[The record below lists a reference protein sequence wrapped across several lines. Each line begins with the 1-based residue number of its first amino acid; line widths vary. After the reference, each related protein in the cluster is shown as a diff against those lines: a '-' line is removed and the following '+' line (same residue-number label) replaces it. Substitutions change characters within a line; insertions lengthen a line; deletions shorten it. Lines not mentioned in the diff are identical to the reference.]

1 MTRNHPHTTPPR
13 PQELNGRSLSK
24 VASYFRR
31 NVLFIRK
38 GPRLIFPCIFH
49 FRIELYPSGIG
60 EPSCPVSF
68 PSLPHKTNFHH
79 GRNWIFFH
87 IKKCLWETRKHP
99 ALFVTLKR
107 LTFQLNLADPLAS
120 VLRRLLSYDALA
132 CLYLLT
138 FTNTINSFRF

>member
-1 MTRNHPHTTPPR
+1 MGDFEKKFPASACRKKKIACSTNVIESLREKKGKKNILPTRLREKKILDDQKSPTHYPPR

-87 IKKCLWETRKHP
+87 IKKCL
-99 ALFVTLKR
+99 
-107 LTFQLNLADPLAS
+107 
-120 VLRRLLSYDALA
+120 
-132 CLYLLT
+132 
-138 FTNTINSFRF
+138 